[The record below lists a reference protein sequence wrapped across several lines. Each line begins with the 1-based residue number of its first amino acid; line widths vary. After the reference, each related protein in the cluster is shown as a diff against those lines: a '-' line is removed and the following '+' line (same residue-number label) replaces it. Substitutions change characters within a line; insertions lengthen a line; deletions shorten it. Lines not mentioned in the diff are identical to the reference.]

1 MRQFPTILMADALVL
16 RQKQRQL
23 FSISKLS
30 TRTIGDAYES
40 CLGEGP
46 LQQRPKALGQ
56 PGAGPRP
63 RSTNEQRPALDDN
76 RRLPQAAPMAT

>member
-56 PGAGPRP
+56 PGPKHG
-63 RSTNEQRPALDDN
+63 
-76 RRLPQAAPMAT
+76 RLAVLF

>member
-1 MRQFPTILMADALVL
+1 MADALVL

-56 PGAGPRP
+56 PGAEPRP
-63 RSTNEQRPALDDN
+63 RVAAVALPQLSTIA
-76 RRLPQAAPMAT
+76 LPQAAPMAT

>member
-1 MRQFPTILMADALVL
+1 MADALVL

-56 PGAGPRP
+56 PGAEPRP
-63 RSTNEQRPALDDN
+63 RSTNAAQLSTIMRQ
-76 RRLPQAAPMAT
+76 PQAAPMAT